1 MIVFALIATG
11 MTLLAL
17 LFVLPVL
24 LTKTAATN
32 QPVQDAEINLQVLR
46 DQLRELDNDVQSGTL
61 EAVNYASSKQELE
74 FRVAQEVLHA
84 KPQPRQTNRSA
95 ALTYS
100 LLIFVPLMAITLY
113 LLLGNPLAL
122 NPAAYQQPP
131 TKQPP
136 IAIIEKL
143 AQQLKSQ
150 PDNADGWNTLARAY
164 YAMGRFNDAAAAY
177 ARLIQISPTNPDY
190 LVSYAITLAI
200 LHQKNF
206 QGEPEQLL
214 QRALALNPTNVRALS
229 LAGSVAYERRDYA
242 AALVYW
248 KSVLPLIAADSEL
261 SRSTINSITEAQHL
275 ISVVPPTVSGTLAL
289 DPQLQSRLAI
299 SDTDTVFI
307 YARAV
312 DGPKFPLA
320 VLRTTVKQLPLH
332 FTLDDSMA
340 VVANSKLSDYPHLIL
355 GARISHSGSA
365 TASSGDAEAISGV
378 VDLGAVGVKLNIN
391 SIRK

>member
-1 MIVFALIATG
+1 MIAFALIATG
-11 MTLLAL
+11 MTVLAL
-17 LFVLPVL
+17 LFVLPAL
-24 LTKTAATN
+24 ITKNAATN

-46 DQLRELDNDVQSGTL
+46 DQLRELNNDVQSGTL
-61 EAVNYASSKQELE
+61 EVANYASCKQELE
-74 FRVAQEVLHA
+74 LRVAQEVLQKKA
-84 KPQPRQTNRSA
+84 QLQQTTRSG
-95 ALTYS
+95 ALPYA
-100 LLIFVPLMAITLY
+100 LIVFVPLMAITLY
-113 LLLGNPLAL
+113 LLIGNPLAL
-122 NPAAYQQPP
+122 NSAAYLQPP

-143 AQQLKSQ
+143 AQQLKTQ
-150 PDNADGWNTLARAY
+150 PNNADGWNTLARAY
-164 YAMGRFNDAAAAY
+164 YAMGRFNDAADAY
-177 ARLIQISPTNPDY
+177 ARLIQLTPNNPDY

-229 LAGSVAYERRDYA
+229 LAGSVAYERRDYP
-242 AALVYW
+242 AALAYW
-248 KSVLPLIAADSEL
+248 NQVLPLIAADSEL
-261 SRSTINSITEAQHL
+261 VRSTINSITEAQRL
-275 ISVVPPTVSGTLAL
+275 ISVVQPSVSGTLAL
-289 DPQLQSRLAI
+289 DPQLKSRLAI

-307 YARAV
+307 YARAA

-320 VLRTTVKQLPLH
+320 VLRTTVKQLPMN

-340 VVANSKLSDYPHLIL
+340 VVANSKLSDYPQLIL